1 MTAVA
6 RHDARTLF
14 ERAWSHA
21 RRTGAIDAARREA
34 LAGEA
39 TRAIRRIAG
48 VLGSEFLR
56 DDLERAM
63 RSMLGLVELHLHRVS
78 GGDVAAAARS
88 LAEHGLLFHTRGASQ
103 AIKRVLA
110 IEHGLEPEA
119 VDAANRRRFEE
130 AVVAEWAHLPFA
142 ALAEREREAERSRRR
157 RAAANALAATL
168 EGEPPDAYHE
178 PEQVVM
184 TALLIH
190 AYAPRR
196 AWIGDVRGFEAL
208 LASVRRAPARFRT
221 LPAGV
226 PPGHRDTV
234 EAIWAAEGP
243 DLVATIADAGVPLHR
258 LVAGDPDANPLCG
271 RLVLP
276 DDALAE
282 VDDLAQRTTS
292 HWQALTGGATDEPR
306 LLATL
311 LQGVVGFDATWPITA
326 KAAETLLRTVLV
338 HAPDDA
344 RLAAWLD
351 ANAPHAYHDGLA
363 ELWHAFWDE
372 RGSAL
377 DADAGA
383 EALRGFAAQWLPV
396 KAAAR
401 SRARARS

>member
-34 LAGEA
+34 LVGEA

-48 VLGSEFLR
+48 VLGSDHLR

-63 RSMLGLVELHLHRVS
+63 RSMLGLVDLHLHRVS
-78 GGDVAAAARS
+78 GGDVAEAARS
-88 LAEHGLLFHTRGASQ
+88 LAERGLLFHTKGASQ

-110 IEHGLEPEA
+110 IEHGLDPEA
-119 VDAANRRRFEE
+119 VDPASRRRFEE
-130 AVVAEWAHLPFA
+130 AVVAEWAHLPFD
-142 ALAEREREAERSRRR
+142 ALVAREREADLARLRRE
-157 RAAANALAATL
+157 AANALAATL
-168 EGEPPDAYHE
+168 DGPPPDAYHE

-196 AWIGDVRGFEAL
+196 TWIADVRGFESL
-208 LASVRRAPARFRT
+208 LEAVRREPARFRT

-226 PPGHRDTV
+226 PPAHRDAI
-234 EAIWAAEGP
+234 EAIWAAEAAGLL
-243 DLVATIADAGVPLHR
+243 DAIVAAGVPVHR
-258 LVAGDPDANPLCG
+258 LVAGDPDTNPLYG

-282 VDDLAQRTTS
+282 VDDLAERTTS
-292 HWQALTGGATDEPR
+292 HWLALTGGATDEPR
-306 LLATL
+306 LLATV
-311 LQGVVGFDATWPITA
+311 LQGVVGFDASWPLSP
-326 KAAETLLRTVLV
+326 KAAETLVRTVLV
-338 HAPDDA
+338 DAPEDA

-372 RGSAL
+372 RGTAL
-377 DADAGA
+377 QAGAGADAV
-383 EALRGFAAQWLPV
+383 RRFAAQWLPV

-401 SRARARS
+401 ARSRG